1 MPDHQKYAK
10 YFVSGEKKKNQYIY
24 IDLIS
29 KCSPGGM
36 KRIELT
42 YFIGGF
48 SFAVCVLAC

>member
-10 YFVSGEKKKNQYIY
+10 HFVSGEKKKKPIY

-29 KCSPGGM
+29 KCSLGGM
-36 KRIELT
+36 KRIVLT

-48 SFAVCVLAC
+48 SFAVCVLGC